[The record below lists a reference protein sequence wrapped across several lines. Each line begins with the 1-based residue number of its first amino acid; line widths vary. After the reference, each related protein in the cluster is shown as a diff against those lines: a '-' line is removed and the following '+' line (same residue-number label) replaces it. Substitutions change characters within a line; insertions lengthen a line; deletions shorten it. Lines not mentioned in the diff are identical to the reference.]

1 MKRPRLIIAV
11 NIIHL
16 LLALLLAGTSVY
28 VLSLTRSPE
37 TLQEPDAADTIHGLF
52 IGAAVLGVPALFLI
66 AALWGLWRNK
76 RWGWWLA
83 LVTDVVIAATLV
95 YSMIGQNSPDLTE
108 PVWTLCFVVCAILL
122 LLPIVRRFY
131 WAQKA

>member
-16 LLALLLAGTSVY
+16 LLALMLAGTSVY

-37 TLQEPDAADTIHGLF
+37 TLQEPDVADTIHGLF

-66 AALWGLWRNK
+66 AALWGCGETSVGAGGWR
-76 RWGWWLA
+76 W
-83 LVTDVVIAATLV
+83 
-95 YSMIGQNSPDLTE
+95 
-108 PVWTLCFVVCAILL
+108 
-122 LLPIVRRFY
+122 
-131 WAQKA
+131 